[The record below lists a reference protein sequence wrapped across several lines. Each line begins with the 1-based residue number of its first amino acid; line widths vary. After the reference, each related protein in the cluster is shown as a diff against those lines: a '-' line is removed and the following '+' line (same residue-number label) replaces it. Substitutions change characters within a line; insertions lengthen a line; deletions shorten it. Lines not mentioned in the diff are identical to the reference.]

1 MESQSNLNVFL
12 LMWIWKIKNR
22 GRFRATYWF
31 SIQCFKNE
39 IRLAL
44 YFRCNLISMLFF
56 QSYFVPPWN
65 ILCDYTSRYLF
76 WFNLSV
82 ITVVFSWYFIKVS
95 RRRSKEA
102 SFFSQL
108 QVSENIHDGF
118 SSSVTLKVDFCNNVL
133 LQVFSLVETCFIE
146 IWVLLTV
153 TLQKKLPQISFLG
166 VSRTNTLQRCTQT
179 QSNI

>member
-56 QSYFVPPWN
+56 QSNFVPPWN

-76 WFNLSV
+76 WSNLSV

-95 RRRSKEA
+95 RKRSKEA

-108 QVSENIHDGF
+108 QVSKNIHDGF

-133 LQVFSLVETCFIE
+133 LQVFSLVQTCFIE
-146 IWVLLTV
+146 IRVLLTV
-153 TLQKKLPQISFLG
+153 TL
-166 VSRTNTLQRCTQT
+166 
-179 QSNI
+179 

>member
-76 WFNLSV
+76 WSNLSV

-118 SSSVTLKVDFCNNVL
+118 SSSVTLKVDFCNN
-133 LQVFSLVETCFIE
+133 E
-146 IWVLLTV
+146 IRVLLTV